1 MEGKALYIT
10 RVLLDDWGHCVTL
23 IHAYNELK
31 GEYYRTECRKLSAIN
46 NVELLNFIHKHHRI

>member
-1 MEGKALYIT
+1 MIGVI
-10 RVLLDDWGHCVTL
+10 GVTL
-23 IHAYNELK
+23 IHACNELK